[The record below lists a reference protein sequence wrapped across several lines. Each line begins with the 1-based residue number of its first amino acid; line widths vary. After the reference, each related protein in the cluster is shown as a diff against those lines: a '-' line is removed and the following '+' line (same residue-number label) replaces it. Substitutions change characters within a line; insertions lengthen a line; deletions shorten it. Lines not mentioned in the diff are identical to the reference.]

1 MYSELVLAKKCFYF
15 QDLLSNPEVGPEELN
30 YRQEQALY
38 WLCKAAE
45 RGSREARDSIT
56 EMLHKGQGVNE
67 ANFEAV
73 YTCSWTGGLSVS
85 QLMGR
90 RVGRKTFRKLELGRG
105 FCTSDQIFR
114 VIQSRDVNH
123 MNAEDVR
130 NRCKGCQK
138 VSCEQLVEAG
148 SQHMDG
154 LLPDLDATL
163 SVYRSLL
170 GNEIS
175 LCSMLFILSAC
186 IMCLYGLQANAILP
200 PVLCSLSVLMLL
212 YNHFSGFNCVKFA
225 AWKRLWP
232 TNLLI
237 PGLYESAL
245 TKFVLRRNL
254 NSSLLLV
261 LISTVLTVFPS
272 GFLICS
278 ILASFT
284 ILVISKDVPLIPFLS
299 MLVPFCTTFLPL
311 PQDYL
316 PLLWIQALPLM
327 YFTLKLQ
334 KPQLLWP
341 LLLLN
346 SYTLSFQSLTFMT
359 LQMISCS
366 IIAFGYKIKRFPTLL
381 SLMPIIILLPLFW
394 TNRTTLIQGKLQANP
409 FKTLDWNEY
418 KELCSENPWTMQ
430 NPMQQL
436 GCAKWLGMPVEW
448 TGQIAGLKIVP
459 NEKSRLLF
467 HSFLSIDAAMQ
478 QSLCTFYNGIQD
490 DDGASNYCH
499 LGGLFLGAQCYLK
512 INMLQGSS
520 IMGNRHFMH
529 VWASTTDAN
538 HCLNLQIGQ
547 RVTFKGILTDYGDNT
562 NIFIQSLV

>member
-1 MYSELVLAKKCFYF
+1 M
-15 QDLLSNPEVGPEELN
+15 SNSEVGPEELN

-45 RGSREARDSIT
+45 RGSKEARDAIT
-56 EMLHKGQGVNE
+56 EMLQKGQGINE
-67 ANFEAV
+67 TNFEAV

-114 VIQSRDVNH
+114 VIQSKDVNQ
-123 MNAEDVR
+123 MDSEDVH
-130 NRCKGCQK
+130 NRCKARQE
-138 VSCEQLVEAG
+138 VTCEQLVEAG
-148 SQHMDG
+148 SQHMEG

-163 SVYRSLL
+163 NAYRGLL
-170 GNEIS
+170 GHEIS

-186 IMCLYGLQANAILP
+186 IMCLYGQGNTAAVP
-200 PVLCSLSVLMLL
+200 PVVFSLTVCMLL
-212 YNHFSGFNCVKFA
+212 YNHFSGFNCIKFA

-245 TKFVLRRNL
+245 AKFVLRRNL
-254 NSSLLLV
+254 NTSLLLI
-261 LISTVLTVFPS
+261 LISTGLCIFPS
-272 GFLICS
+272 GLLICS
-278 ILASFT
+278 ILAFLT
-284 ILVISKDVPLIPFLS
+284 TLVIYSDLPIIPFLTMLIPFS
-299 MLVPFCTTFLPL
+299 TTFLPL
-311 PQDYL
+311 PHEYV
-316 PLLWIQALPLM
+316 PLIWMQALPLM

-341 LLLLN
+341 CLLVN
-346 SYTLSFQSLTFMT
+346 SYTLSFQSLTFMA
-359 LQMISCS
+359 LQIISCS
-366 IIAFGYKIKRFPTLL
+366 VIAFRYKMKRLPTLL
-381 SLMPIIILLPLFW
+381 SLIPIMILLPLFW
-394 TNRTTLIQGKLQANP
+394 TNRSTLIHGKLLHKNAHINS
-409 FKTLDWNEY
+409 LDWNEY
-418 KELCSENPWTMQ
+418 RDSCTENPWTMQ

-436 GCAKWLGMPVEW
+436 VCAKWVGMPVDW
-448 TGQIAGLKIVP
+448 SGQIAGLKIVP
-459 NEKSRLLF
+459 NDKSRLLV
-467 HSFLSIDAAMQ
+467 HSFLSIDTALQ
-478 QSLCTFYNGIQD
+478 QSLCTFYNGFQD
-490 DDGASNYCH
+490 DDDDQEDHNNYCH

-538 HCLNLQIGQ
+538 YCLNLQIGQ
-547 RVTFKGILTDYGDNT
+547 RIQFNGVLTDYGDNT
-562 NIFIQSLV
+562 KIFIQNLTK